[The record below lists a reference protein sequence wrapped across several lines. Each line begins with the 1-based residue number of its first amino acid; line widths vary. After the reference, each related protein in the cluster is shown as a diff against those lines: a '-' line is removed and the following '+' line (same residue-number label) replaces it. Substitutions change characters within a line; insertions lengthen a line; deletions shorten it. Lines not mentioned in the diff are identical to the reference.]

1 MKTTCAKIQYIKQ
14 DNFISHI
21 AKCARVSYGDTSYQ
35 RTTNDVNLFN
45 RLRENKHLNV
55 CRHGT
60 LYFIIPTNAYSDIRK
75 YVLDLCT
82 YAKYSMHIVNVV
94 RDNKNIYISMNGQ
107 YYMEHL
113 ADKELNIICD
123 RFIVTSDEFSKY
135 PITKPIRRHTFA
147 VTTEISTSRELNRV
161 SPNNITEMST
171 RYCNF
176 SYEKF
181 GKEITF
187 MNSASHNKLS
197 KFAKFIIKLMYKID
211 EIGYLFLINRC
222 GLTAQEAREVLP
234 LGTKTEVVYTYT
246 YEEWQHILDLRYRGT
261 TGAPHPNAKIIAE
274 YINNTLNK

>member
-35 RTTNDVNLFN
+35 CTTNDVNLFN

-60 LYFIIPTNAYSDIRK
+60 LYFIIPTNAYKDIRG
-75 YVLDLCT
+75 YVMNLCVL
-82 YAKYSMHIVNVV
+82 AKCSMHIINVV
-94 RDNKNIYISMNGQ
+94 RDDKNIYLSMNGQ

-147 VTTEISTSRELNRV
+147 VTTEISTSRELNRT

-176 SYEKF
+176 SKDKF
-181 GKEITF
+181 GNEITF
-187 MNSASHNKLS
+187 MDSASHNNLS
-197 KFAKFIIKLMYKID
+197 KFAKFIIRLMYKID

-261 TGAPHPNAKIIAE
+261 TGIPHPNAKIIAE
-274 YINNTLNK
+274 YINNELNK

>member
-35 RTTNDVNLFN
+35 NTPNDVNLFN
-45 RLRENKHLNV
+45 RLRDNGHNSVL
-55 CRHGT
+55 RHGT
-60 LYFIIPTNAYSDIRK
+60 VYFIIPTNAYKDIRG
-75 YVLDLCT
+75 YVLELCT
-82 YAKYSMHIVNVV
+82 RAKYSMHLINVV

-107 YYMEHL
+107 CYMQYL
-113 ADKELNIICD
+113 GYVDFNKMVD
-123 RFIVTSDEFSKY
+123 RFLVTTDEFNKY

-147 VTTEISTSRELNRV
+147 VTTEISTSRELNRT

-176 SYEKF
+176 SKDKF

-187 MNSASHNKLS
+187 MNSVSHNNLS

-234 LGTKTEVVYTYT
+234 LGTRTEVVYTYT
-246 YEEWQHILDLRYRGT
+246 YREWQHILDLRYHGT
-261 TGAPHPNAKIIAE
+261 TGIPHPNAKIIAE
-274 YINNTLNK
+274 YINNELNK